1 MNQIQA
7 TETSKS
13 AKIFC
18 YKYISYTVMGFWFS
32 KVSISKCC
40 KITNYETRVHIWN
53 YTIIERIKAAHVK
66 IKCLELWI
74 LFTFFNTNLTQ
85 ISQII
90 HNFQRYL
97 HLFRE
102 HYFKQHSGLNLPYY
116 HNVKT
121 GHSPKVY
128 SAAPAKCIHSS
139 NA

>member
-13 AKIFC
+13 AKIVY
-18 YKYISYTVMGFWFS
+18 YKNISYTVMGFWFS

-74 LFTFFNTNLTQ
+74 LFTFLNTNLTQ
-85 ISQII
+85 ISQKFII
-90 HNFQRYL
+90 
-97 HLFRE
+97 
-102 HYFKQHSGLNLPYY
+102 FKDTFTSLEN
-116 HNVKT
+116 T
-121 GHSPKVY
+121 
-128 SAAPAKCIHSS
+128 IS
-139 NA
+139 NSTLG